1 MDQRTK
7 PLQTIVSPERKFYA
21 RNKTFGRFGMRIFK
35 PALMDR
41 PHWHGHVEANYIRYA
56 RMHYIV
62 DGENI
67 VIEPNTLIIFWANVP
82 HQVVAVEPLSENA
95 PELTNIYLPLD
106 AFLFMPHIQELQV
119 NILTGGMVIISND
132 TFEFSKL
139 KRWYADYR
147 SHHTEHI
154 DVVMMEINALLW
166 RASLAPFNYLKKPWR
181 DVVGTSTQASVHVRH
196 VVNMVRHILENIE
209 KPLTIEDVANVTGL
223 HTNYALS
230 LFSKTMLISPKQFI
244 IRMRLVRA
252 RSMILES
259 KIAISTIAVS
269 CGFNSISQFYD
280 HFSKAYATTP
290 QSLRKNAGK

>member
-1 MDQRTK
+1 
-7 PLQTIVSPERKFYA
+7 
-21 RNKTFGRFGMRIFK
+21 
-35 PALMDR
+35 
-41 PHWHGHVEANYIRYA
+41 
-56 RMHYIV
+56 
-62 DGENI
+62 
-67 VIEPNTLIIFWANVP
+67 
-82 HQVVAVEPLSENA
+82 
-95 PELTNIYLPLD
+95 
-106 AFLFMPHIQELQV
+106 
-119 NILTGGMVIISND
+119 
-132 TFEFSKL
+132 
-139 KRWYADYR
+139 
-147 SHHTEHI
+147 
-154 DVVMMEINALLW
+154 
-166 RASLAPFNYLKKPWR
+166 
-181 DVVGTSTQASVHVRH
+181 VHVRH